1 VHQLRAARV
10 SSRPRA
16 LRLRATK
23 QHCALYLFSNVT
35 VDRFAEALAGFDL
48 SKGTVRFQPERPI
61 PADLVKAL
69 VEARL
74 AECAALDGVKRG

>member
-1 VHQLRAARV
+1 VLCGFG
-10 SSRPRA
+10 
-16 LRLRATK
+16 ATK